1 MTQIV
6 VGISDIVR
14 LHFGYDLEE
23 DSFSYNR
30 FMTHLQYLAQRIV
43 SGVSGGKNDAFLYE
57 QVRVNYPE
65 SFICT
70 QKIANYIKT
79 GYTFE
84 LSLDEQVYLTIHIQ
98 RLKDSLDK

>member
-1 MTQIV
+1 MT
-6 VGISDIVR
+6 
-14 LHFGYDLEE
+14 
-23 DSFSYNR
+23 
-30 FMTHLQYLAQRIV
+30 
-43 SGVSGGKNDAFLYE
+43 YE

-70 QKIANYIKT
+70 QKIANYIKA

>member
-6 VGISDIVR
+6 VGISEIVR
-14 LHFGYDLEE
+14 LHFSYDLDEE
-23 DSFSYNR
+23 SFSYNR

-57 QVRVNYPE
+57 QVKINYRE

-70 QKIANYIKT
+70 QKIATYIKT
-79 GYTFE
+79 SYVFE
-84 LSLDEQVYLTIHIQ
+84 LSLDEQVFLTIHIQ
-98 RLKDSLDK
+98 RLKDNLDK